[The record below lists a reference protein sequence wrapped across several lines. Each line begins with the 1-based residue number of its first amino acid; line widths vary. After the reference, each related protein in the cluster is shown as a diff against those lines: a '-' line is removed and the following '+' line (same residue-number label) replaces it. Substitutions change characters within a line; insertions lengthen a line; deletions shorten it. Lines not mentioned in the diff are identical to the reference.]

1 MTRKEIIRLA
11 VLNSICDD
19 GENVDQIVLED
30 VRRDCSG
37 IGPAVERAEVVQAL
51 AGLVED
57 GQAKACL
64 LSPFPPHCVEVEG
77 MPPMEEIEEYFKT
90 YFFITEK
97 GMAVH
102 MTADWPFDSEGHL
115 LPGLTVEQKA

>member
-1 MTRKEIIRLA
+1 MTRTEIIRLA

-19 GENVDQIVLED
+19 YENLDQIILED
-30 VRRDCSG
+30 VRKDCSR

-51 AGLVED
+51 ADLIED

-77 MPPMEEIEEYFKT
+77 MPPMEEIEKDFET
-90 YFFITEK
+90 YLFITDK

-102 MTADWPFDSEGHL
+102 MTADWPFDSEGNL
-115 LPGLTVEQKA
+115 LPGLTVEQEA